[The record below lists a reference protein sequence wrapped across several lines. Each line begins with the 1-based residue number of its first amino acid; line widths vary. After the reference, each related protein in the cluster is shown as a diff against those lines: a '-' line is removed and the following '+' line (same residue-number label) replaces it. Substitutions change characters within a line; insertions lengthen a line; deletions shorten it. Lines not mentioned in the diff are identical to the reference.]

1 MKTALKVIA
10 FAIVITLLS
19 WFGYQYTL
27 TSQAAQRSEAVNS
40 CMEIARFVYEDGDT
54 GSNSLMVVEDI
65 YNQCLTLKG
74 YQKP

>member
-1 MKTALKVIA
+1 
-10 FAIVITLLS
+10 
-19 WFGYQYTL
+19 
-27 TSQAAQRSEAVNS
+27 
-40 CMEIARFVYEDGDT
+40 MEIARFVYEDGDT